1 MNLQKLLC
9 LSSLLLLG
17 ADISAQQDILH
28 LESKIDRVT
37 VYPGFALIER
47 LVDIP
52 AQQVG
57 SDFVVALGPLP
68 RSAQPNS
75 FQTQLVGDA
84 LAVQG
89 LEMRSRVAKVANSA
103 KADAMQQQLDDFQ
116 EQLIVLNA
124 NKTGIQ
130 LQTQALRNMADYE
143 NQSSTSPWGLPGG
156 VAESLEFLRTEMTK
170 FNAELQRNDAAIAS
184 VEHQMKDIAIQING
198 VRSDSNEKTRELRI
212 NCFAQRTE
220 AAQIRLTYL
229 VSGASWQPSYDVRI
243 SLDLTGVSVNSM
255 GQVNQRTGEVW
266 QGVRLVLSTSMPQI
280 GLDPPE
286 VPSLIV
292 SEIEEPVVEDSEAW
306 NDDVGIGGGGGGKF
320 GGRVGGSPS
329 SAPGELAFAPGA
341 EAVDYGITT
350 QFIMP
355 GKVDVAMNG
364 EAHRFSIRT
373 MALEV
378 EPERYIVPSQSD
390 NAYLRAEVTHTGD
403 SVLLAGTAKM
413 FLGPDYLGESSFPLL
428 RQNDSTVLSLG
439 IDPNLEVVYET
450 LEDYRD
456 DPGSFSLSSTSLITR
471 RYRVSLRLAPNAKGK
486 VAVVVEESM
495 PISNSDKVE
504 VEVGDISPDAILSV
518 KAMAARKE
526 KGLYQWRFTMHPG
539 ESKAVRWGYNLS
551 FDEDLFPTVEAR

>member
-47 LVDIP
+47 LVDVP

-68 RSAQPNS
+68 QSAQPNS

-89 LEMRSRVAKVANSA
+89 IEMRSRVATVANST
-103 KADAMQQQLDDFQ
+103 KTDAMQQQLDDLQ
-116 EQLIVLNA
+116 QQLIVLNA
-124 NKTGIQ
+124 KKTGIQ
-130 LQTQALRNMADYE
+130 LQIQALRNMADYE
-143 NQSSTSPWGLPGG
+143 NQSETSPWGLPGG
-156 VAESLEFLRTEMTK
+156 VAESLEFLRAQMSK
-170 FNAELQRNDAAIAS
+170 FNGELQRNDAAIAS
-184 VEHQMKDIAIQING
+184 VDQQMKDIVIQISG
-198 VRSDSNEKTRELRI
+198 VRSDPNEKTRELRI

-229 VSGASWQPSYDVRI
+229 VSGASWKPSYDVRI
-243 SLDLTGVSVNSM
+243 SLDLTGVSVNSI
-255 GQVNQRTGEVW
+255 GQVNQRSGEDW
-266 QGVRLVLSTSMPQI
+266 DGVRLVLSTSMPQI

-292 SEIEEPVVEDSEAW
+292 SEIIEPVVEDSE
-306 NDDVGIGGGGGGKF
+306 VIGVGGGIGGKF
-320 GGRVGGSPS
+320 GGRGGGSRPPAPS
-329 SAPGELAFAPGA
+329 AGPLAFAPSA

-355 GKVDVAMNG
+355 GKVSVAMNG

-373 MALEV
+373 VPLEV

-428 RQNDSTVLSLG
+428 RQNDSTVLNLG
-439 IDPNLEVVYET
+439 IDPNLEVIYET
-450 LEDYRD
+450 LEDYRAN
-456 DPGSFSLSSTSLITR
+456 PGSFSLSSTSQITR
-471 RYRVSLRLAPNAKGK
+471 RYRASLRLAPSAKGA
-486 VAVVVEESM
+486 VLVVVEESL

-504 VEVGDISPDAILSV
+504 VEIGDIVPDAIESDE
-518 KAMAARKE
+518 AMAERKE
-526 KGLYQWRFTMHPG
+526 KGTYQWRFTMNPG
-539 ESKAVRWGYNLS
+539 ESKAVRWGYELS
-551 FDEDLFPTVEAR
+551 FDEDLFPTVEVR

>member
-17 ADISAQQDILH
+17 ADLGAQQDILH

-47 LVDIP
+47 LVDVP

-212 NCFAQRTE
+212 NCFAQKTE

-229 VSGASWQPSYDVRI
+229 VSGASWKPSYDVRI
-243 SLDLTGVSVNSM
+243 SLDLTGVSVNSI
-255 GQVNQRTGEVW
+255 GQVNQRSGEDW
-266 QGVRLVLSTSMPQI
+266 DGVSLVLSTSMPQI

-292 SEIEEPVVEDSEAW
+292 SEMIEPVVEDSE
-306 NDDVGIGGGGGGKF
+306 VIGIGGGIGGKF
-320 GGRVGGSPS
+320 GGRGGGPRSPA
-329 SAPGELAFAPGA
+329 APGALAFAPSA

-350 QFIMP
+350 QFTMP
-355 GKVDVAMNG
+355 GKVSVP
-364 EAHRFSIRT
+364 
-373 MALEV
+373 LEV

-428 RQNDSTVLSLG
+428 RQNDSTVLNLG
-439 IDPNLEVVYET
+439 IDPNLEVIYET

-456 DPGSFSLSSTSLITR
+456 DPGSFSLSSTSRITR
-471 RYRVSLRLAPNAKGK
+471 RYRASLRLAPSAKGA
-486 VAVVVEESM
+486 VLVVVEESL

-504 VEVGDISPDAILSV
+504 VEIGDIVPDAIESDE
-518 KAMAARKE
+518 AMAERKE
-526 KGLYQWRFTMHPG
+526 KGTYQWRFTMNPG
-539 ESKAVRWGYNLS
+539 ESKAVRWGYELS
-551 FDEDLFPTVEAR
+551 FDEDLSPTVEAR

>member
-89 LEMRSRVAKVANSA
+89 LEMRSRVAKVANST
-103 KADAMQQQLDDFQ
+103 KTDAMQQQLDDLQ
-116 EQLIVLNA
+116 QQLIVLNA
-124 NKTGIQ
+124 KKTGIQ
-130 LQTQALRNMADYE
+130 LQIQALRNMADYE
-143 NQSSTSPWGLPGG
+143 NQSATSPWGLPGG
-156 VAESLEFLRTEMTK
+156 VAESLEFLRAQMSK
-170 FNAELQRNDAAIAS
+170 FDGELQRNDAAIAA
-184 VEHQMKDIAIQING
+184 VDQQMKDIVIQING

-229 VSGASWQPSYDVRI
+229 VSGASWKPSYDVRI
-243 SLDLTGVSVNSM
+243 SLDLTGVSVSSI
-255 GQVNQRTGEVW
+255 GQVNQRSGEDW
-266 QGVRLVLSTSMPQI
+266 DGVRLVLSTSMPQI

-286 VPSLIV
+286 VPLLIV
-292 SEIEEPVVEDSEAW
+292 SEIIEPVVEDSE
-306 NDDVGIGGGGGGKF
+306 VIGIGGGTGGKF
-320 GGRVGGSPS
+320 GGRGGGPRSPA
-329 SAPGELAFAPGA
+329 APGGALAFAPSA

-355 GKVDVAMNG
+355 GKVSVAMNG

-373 MALEV
+373 VPLEV

-428 RQNDSTVLSLG
+428 RQNDSTVLNLG
-439 IDPNLEVVYET
+439 IDPNLEVIYET

-456 DPGSFSLSSTSLITR
+456 DPVSFSLSSTSRITR
-471 RYRVSLRLAPNAKGK
+471 RYRASLRLAPSAKGA
-486 VAVVVEESM
+486 VLVVVEESL

-504 VEVGDISPDAILSV
+504 VEIGDIVPDAIESDE
-518 KAMAARKE
+518 AMAERKE
-526 KGLYQWRFTMHPG
+526 KGTYQWRFTMNPG
-539 ESKAVRWGYNLS
+539 ESKAVRWGYELS
-551 FDEDLFPTVEAR
+551 FDEDLSPTVEAR

>member
-17 ADISAQQDILH
+17 ADLNAQQDILH

-47 LVDIP
+47 LVDVP

-103 KADAMQQQLDDFQ
+103 KTDAMQQQLDDFQ
-116 EQLIVLNA
+116 QQLIVLNA

-156 VAESLEFLRTEMTK
+156 VAESLEFMRTEMTK
-170 FNAELQRNDAAIAS
+170 FNAELQRNDAAIS
-184 VEHQMKDIAIQING
+184 LVEQKMKDISIQMNG
-198 VRSDSNEKTRELRI
+198 VRSNSNRETRELRI
-212 NCFAQRTE
+212 NCFAQKAE

-243 SLDLTGVSVNSM
+243 SPDLTGVSVNSM
-255 GQVNQRTGEVW
+255 GQVNQRTGEDW

-306 NDDVGIGGGGGGKF
+306 NDDFGIGGGGGGKF
-320 GGRVGGSPS
+320 GGRVGGAPS
-329 SAPGELAFAPGA
+329 SAPSELAFAPGA

-350 QFIMP
+350 QFILP

-428 RQNDSTVLSLG
+428 RQNDSTVLNLG

-456 DPGSFSLSSTSLITR
+456 DPGSFSLSSTSSITR
-471 RYRVSLRLAPNAKGK
+471 RYRASLRLAPSAKGA
-486 VAVVVEESM
+486 VAVVVEESL

-504 VEVGDISPDAILSV
+504 VEIGDIFPDAVASD
-518 KAMAARKE
+518 KAMAERQE
-526 KGLYQWRFTMHPG
+526 KGIYQWRFTLNPG
-539 ESKAVRWGYNLS
+539 ESKAVRWGYELS
-551 FDEDLFPTVEAR
+551 FDEDLSPTVEVQ

>member
-1 MNLQKLLC
+1 MNLHKLLC

-17 ADISAQQDILH
+17 ADLNAQQDILH

-47 LVDIP
+47 LVDVP
-52 AQQVG
+52 SQQVG
-57 SDFVVALGPLP
+57 SDFVIALGPLP
-68 RSAQPNS
+68 QSAQPNS

-89 LEMRSRVAKVANSA
+89 LEMRSRVAAVANSA
-103 KADAMQQQLDDFQ
+103 KTDAMQQQLDELQ
-116 EQLIVLNA
+116 QQLIVLNA
-124 NKTGIQ
+124 KKTGIE
-130 LQTQALRNMADYE
+130 LQIQALRNMADYE
-143 NQSSTSPWGLPGG
+143 NESATSQWGLPGG
-156 VAESLEFLRTEMTK
+156 VSESLEFLRAQMTK
-170 FNAELQRNDAAIAS
+170 FNGELQRNDAAIAS
-184 VEHQMKDIAIQING
+184 VDQRMKDIAIQING

-220 AAQIRLTYL
+220 ATQIRLTYL

-243 SLDLTGVSVNSM
+243 SPDMTGVSVKSM
-255 GQVNQRTGEVW
+255 GQVNQRSGEDW

-292 SEIEEPVVEDSEAW
+292 SEMEEPVIEESEV
-306 NDDVGIGGGGGGKF
+306 VGFAGLAGGAGGKF
-320 GGRVGGSPS
+320 GGRGGGGSPPAPS
-329 SAPGELAFAPGA
+329 SRAWAPSA

-355 GKVDVAMNG
+355 GRLDVAMNG

-373 MALEV
+373 IPLEV

-413 FLGPDYLGESSFPLL
+413 FMGPDYLGESSFPLL
-428 RQNDSTVLSLG
+428 RQNDSTILNLG

-456 DPGSFSLSSTSLITR
+456 NPGSFSLSSTASITR
-471 RYRVSLRLAPNAKGK
+471 RYRASLRLAPSAKGA
-486 VAVVVEESM
+486 VVVVVEESL

-504 VEVGDISPDAILSV
+504 VEIGEIYPEAIASD
-518 KAMAARKE
+518 KALAERKE
-526 KGLYQWRFTMHPG
+526 TGMYQWRFKMNPG
-539 ESKAVRWGYNLS
+539 ESKPVRWGYELS
-551 FDEDLFPTVEAR
+551 FDEDLSPTVEVR

>member
-17 ADISAQQDILH
+17 ADLGAQQDILH

-47 LVDIP
+47 LVDVP

-212 NCFAQRTE
+212 NCFAQKTE

-229 VSGASWQPSYDVRI
+229 VSGASWKPSYDVRI
-243 SLDLTGVSVNSM
+243 SLDLTGVSVNSI
-255 GQVNQRTGEVW
+255 GQVNQRSGEDW
-266 QGVRLVLSTSMPQI
+266 DGVSLVLSTSMPQI

-292 SEIEEPVVEDSEAW
+292 SEMIEPVVEDSE
-306 NDDVGIGGGGGGKF
+306 VIGIGGGIGGKF
-320 GGRVGGSPS
+320 GGRGGGPRSPA
-329 SAPGELAFAPGA
+329 APGALAFAPSA

-350 QFIMP
+350 QFTMP
-355 GKVDVAMNG
+355 GKVSVAMNG

-373 MALEV
+373 VPLEV

-428 RQNDSTVLSLG
+428 RQNDSTVLNLG
-439 IDPNLEVVYET
+439 IDPNLEVIYET
-450 LEDYRD
+450 LEDYRAN
-456 DPGSFSLSSTSLITR
+456 PGSFSLSSTSQITR
-471 RYRVSLRLAPNAKGK
+471 RYRASLRLAPSAKGA
-486 VAVVVEESM
+486 VLVVVEESL

-504 VEVGDISPDAILSV
+504 VEIGDIVPDAIESDE
-518 KAMAARKE
+518 AMAERKE
-526 KGLYQWRFTMHPG
+526 KGTYQWRFTMNPG
-539 ESKAVRWGYNLS
+539 ESKAVRWGYELS
-551 FDEDLFPTVEAR
+551 FDEDLFPTVEVR

>member
-1 MNLQKLLC
+1 MDLHKLLC

-17 ADISAQQDILH
+17 ADLNAQQDILH

-47 LVDIP
+47 LVDVP

-68 RSAQPNS
+68 LSAQPNS
-75 FQTQLVGDA
+75 FQTQLIGDA

-89 LEMRSRVAKVANSA
+89 LEMRSRVAAVANSA
-103 KADAMQQQLDDFQ
+103 KTDAMQQQLNELQQ
-116 EQLIVLNA
+116 ELIVLNA
-124 NKTGIQ
+124 KKSGIE
-130 LQTQALRNMADYE
+130 LQIQALGNMADYE
-143 NQSSTSPWGLPGG
+143 NQSVTSQWGLPGG
-156 VAESLEFLRTEMTK
+156 VSESLEFLRAQMTK
-170 FNAELQRNDAAIAS
+170 FNGELHRNDAAIAS
-184 VEHQMKDIAIQING
+184 VDQKMKDIAIQING

-212 NCFAQRTE
+212 NCFAQRAE

-243 SLDLTGVSVNSM
+243 SPDMTGVSVKSM
-255 GQVNQRTGEVW
+255 GQVNQRSGEDW

-286 VPSLIV
+286 VPLLIV
-292 SEIEEPVVEDSEAW
+292 SEIEEPVIEDSEVVAAA
-306 NDDVGIGGGGGGKF
+306 GGVGGKF
-320 GGRVGGSPS
+320 GGRGGGRNP
-329 SAPGELAFAPGA
+329 SAPGSRAWAPSA
-341 EAVDYGITT
+341 EVVDYGITT

-355 GKVDVAMNG
+355 GRLDVAMNG

-373 MALEV
+373 IPLEV

-413 FLGPDYLGESSFPLL
+413 FMGPDYLGESSFPLL
-428 RQNDSTVLSLG
+428 RQNDSTILNLG

-456 DPGSFSLSSTSLITR
+456 DPGSFSLSSTSSITR
-471 RYRVSLRLAPNAKGK
+471 RYRASLRLAPSAKGA
-486 VAVVVEESM
+486 VLVVVEESL

-504 VEVGDISPDAILSV
+504 VEIEEIYPEAIASD
-518 KAMAARKE
+518 KALAERKE
-526 KGLYQWRFTMHPG
+526 TGMYQWRFKMSPG
-539 ESKAVRWGYNLS
+539 ESKSVRWGYGLS
-551 FDEDLFPTVEAR
+551 FDEDLFPTVEVR

>member
-1 MNLQKLLC
+1 MNLHKLLC

-17 ADISAQQDILH
+17 ADLNAQQDILH
-28 LESKIDRVT
+28 LESEIDRVT

-47 LVDIP
+47 LVDVP

-75 FQTQLVGDA
+75 FQTQLGGDA

-89 LEMRSRVAKVANSA
+89 LEMRSRVAAVANSA
-103 KADAMQQQLDDFQ
+103 KTDAMQQQLDDLQ
-116 EQLIVLNA
+116 QQLIVFNA
-124 NKTGIQ
+124 KKTGIQ
-130 LQTQALRNMADYE
+130 LQIQALRNMADYE
-143 NQSSTSPWGLPGG
+143 NQSATSQWGLPGG
-156 VAESLEFLRTEMTK
+156 VSESLEFLRAQMTI
-170 FNAELQRNDAAIAS
+170 FNGALQRNDAAIAS
-184 VEHQMKDIAIQING
+184 VDQQMKDIVIQING
-198 VRSDSNEKTRELRI
+198 VRSDPNEKTRELRI
-212 NCFAQRTE
+212 NCFAQRAE
-220 AAQIRLTYL
+220 AAQIRVTYL
-229 VSGASWQPSYDVRI
+229 VSDASWQPSYDVRI
-243 SLDLTGVSVNSM
+243 SPDMTGVSVKSM
-255 GQVNQRTGEVW
+255 GQVNQRSGEDW

-292 SEIEEPVVEDSEAW
+292 SEIEEPVIEDAE
-306 NDDVGIGGGGGGKF
+306 VIGIAGGAGGKF
-320 GGRVGGSPS
+320 GGRGGGRNP
-329 SAPGELAFAPGA
+329 SAPGSLVSAPSA

-355 GKVDVAMNG
+355 GRLDVAMNG

-373 MALEV
+373 IPLEV

-413 FLGPDYLGESSFPLL
+413 FMGPDYLGESSFPLL
-428 RQNDSTVLSLG
+428 RQNDSTILNLG

-450 LEDYRD
+450 LEDYLD
-456 DPGSFSLSSTSLITR
+456 EPGSFSLSSTSSITR
-471 RYRVSLRLAPNAKGK
+471 RYRASLRLAPSVKGA
-486 VAVVVEESM
+486 VVVVVEESL

-504 VEVGDISPDAILSV
+504 VEVGEISPEAIESD
-518 KAMAARKE
+518 KAMAERKE
-526 KGLYQWRFTMHPG
+526 KGTYQWRFTMNPG
-539 ESKAVRWGYNLS
+539 ESKEVRWGYELS
-551 FDEDLFPTVEAR
+551 FDEDLSPTVEVR

>member
-17 ADISAQQDILH
+17 TDISAQQDILH

-47 LVDIP
+47 SVDVP

-68 RSAQPNS
+68 QSAQPNS

-89 LEMRSRVAKVANSA
+89 LEMRSRVAAVANST
-103 KADAMQQQLDDFQ
+103 KTDAMQQQLDDLQ
-116 EQLIVLNA
+116 QQLIVLNA
-124 NKTGIQ
+124 KKTGIQ
-130 LQTQALRNMADYE
+130 LQIQALRNMADYE
-143 NQSSTSPWGLPGG
+143 NQSETSPWGLPGG
-156 VAESLEFLRTEMTK
+156 VAESLEFLRAQMSK
-170 FNAELQRNDAAIAS
+170 FNGELQRNDAAIAS
-184 VEHQMKDIAIQING
+184 VDQQMKDIAIQISG

-229 VSGASWQPSYDVRI
+229 VSGASWKPSYDVRI
-243 SLDLTGVSVNSM
+243 SLDLTGVSVSSI
-255 GQVNQRTGEVW
+255 GQVNQRSGEDW
-266 QGVRLVLSTSMPQI
+266 DGVRLVLSTSMPQI

-292 SEIEEPVVEDSEAW
+292 SEIIEPTVEDSE
-306 NDDVGIGGGGGGKF
+306 VIGIGGGIGGKF
-320 GGRVGGSPS
+320 GGRGGGPRSPA
-329 SAPGELAFAPGA
+329 APGGALAFAPSA

-355 GKVDVAMNG
+355 GKVSVAMNG

-373 MALEV
+373 VPLEV

-428 RQNDSTVLSLG
+428 RQNDSTVLNLG
-439 IDPNLEVVYET
+439 IDPNLEVIYET

-456 DPGSFSLSSTSLITR
+456 DPGSFSLSSTSRITR
-471 RYRVSLRLAPNAKGK
+471 RYQALLRLAPSAKGA
-486 VAVVVEESM
+486 VLVVVEESL

-504 VEVGDISPDAILSV
+504 VEIGDIVPDAIESDE
-518 KAMAARKE
+518 AMAERKE
-526 KGLYQWRFTMHPG
+526 KGTYQWRFTMNPG
-539 ESKAVRWGYNLS
+539 ESKTVRWGYGLS
-551 FDEDLFPTVEAR
+551 FDEDLFPTVEVR

>member
-17 ADISAQQDILH
+17 ADLGAQQDILH

-47 LVDIP
+47 LVDVP

-212 NCFAQRTE
+212 NCFAQKTE

-229 VSGASWQPSYDVRI
+229 VSGASWKPSYDVRI
-243 SLDLTGVSVNSM
+243 SLDLTGVSVNSI
-255 GQVNQRTGEVW
+255 GQVNQRSGEDW
-266 QGVRLVLSTSMPQI
+266 DGVSLVLSTSMPQI

-292 SEIEEPVVEDSEAW
+292 SEMIEPVVEDSE
-306 NDDVGIGGGGGGKF
+306 VIGIGGGIGGKF
-320 GGRVGGSPS
+320 GGRGGGPRSPA
-329 SAPGELAFAPGA
+329 APGALAFAPSA

-350 QFIMP
+350 QFTMP
-355 GKVDVAMNG
+355 GKVSVAMNG

-373 MALEV
+373 VPLEV

-428 RQNDSTVLSLG
+428 RQNDSTVLNLG
-439 IDPNLEVVYET
+439 IDPNLEVIYET
-450 LEDYRD
+450 LEDYRAN
-456 DPGSFSLSSTSLITR
+456 PGSFSLSSTSQITR
-471 RYRVSLRLAPNAKGK
+471 RYRASLRLAPSAKGA
-486 VAVVVEESM
+486 VLVVVEESL

-504 VEVGDISPDAILSV
+504 VEIGDIVPDAIESDE
-518 KAMAARKE
+518 AMAERKE
-526 KGLYQWRFTMHPG
+526 KGTYQWRFTMNPG
-539 ESKAVRWGYNLS
+539 ESKAVRWGYELS
-551 FDEDLFPTVEAR
+551 FDEDLSPTVEAR

>member
-84 LAVQG
+84 IAVQG
-89 LEMRSRVAKVANSA
+89 LEMRSRVAKVANST
-103 KADAMQQQLDDFQ
+103 KTDAMQQQLDDLQ
-116 EQLIVLNA
+116 QQLIVLNA
-124 NKTGIQ
+124 KKTGIQ
-130 LQTQALRNMADYE
+130 LQIQALRNMADYE
-143 NQSSTSPWGLPGG
+143 NQSATSPWGLPGG
-156 VAESLEFLRTEMTK
+156 VAESLEFLRAQMSK
-170 FNAELQRNDAAIAS
+170 FDGELQRNDAAIAA
-184 VEHQMKDIAIQING
+184 VDQQMKDIVIQISG

-229 VSGASWQPSYDVRI
+229 VSGASWKPSYDVRI
-243 SLDLTGVSVNSM
+243 SLDLTGVSVSSI
-255 GQVNQRTGEVW
+255 GQVNQRSGEDW
-266 QGVRLVLSTSMPQI
+266 DGVRLVLSTSMPQI

-292 SEIEEPVVEDSEAW
+292 SEIIEPTVEDSE
-306 NDDVGIGGGGGGKF
+306 VIGIGGGIGGKF
-320 GGRVGGSPS
+320 GGRGGGPRSPA
-329 SAPGELAFAPGA
+329 APGALAFAPSA

-350 QFIMP
+350 QFTMP
-355 GKVDVAMNG
+355 GKVSVAMNG

-373 MALEV
+373 VPLEV

-428 RQNDSTVLSLG
+428 RQNDSTVLNLG
-439 IDPNLEVVYET
+439 IDPNLEVIYET
-450 LEDYRD
+450 LEDYRAN
-456 DPGSFSLSSTSLITR
+456 PGSFSLSSTSQITR
-471 RYRVSLRLAPNAKGK
+471 RYRASLRLAPSAKGA
-486 VAVVVEESM
+486 VLVVVEESL

-504 VEVGDISPDAILSV
+504 VEIGDIVPDAIESDE
-518 KAMAARKE
+518 AMAERKE
-526 KGLYQWRFTMHPG
+526 KGTYQWRFTMNPG
-539 ESKAVRWGYNLS
+539 ESKAVRWGYELS
-551 FDEDLFPTVEAR
+551 FDEDLFPTVEVR

>member
-17 ADISAQQDILH
+17 ADLSAQQDILH

-89 LEMRSRVAKVANSA
+89 LEMRSRVAKVANST
-103 KADAMQQQLDDFQ
+103 KTDAMQQQHDDLQ
-116 EQLIVLNA
+116 QQLIVLNA
-124 NKTGIQ
+124 KKTGIQ
-130 LQTQALRNMADYE
+130 LQIQALRNMADYE
-143 NQSSTSPWGLPGG
+143 NQSATSPWGLPGG
-156 VAESLEFLRTEMTK
+156 VAESLEFLRAQMSK
-170 FNAELQRNDAAIAS
+170 FDGELQRNDAAIAA
-184 VEHQMKDIAIQING
+184 VDQQMKDIVIQISG

-229 VSGASWQPSYDVRI
+229 VSGASWKPSYDVRI
-243 SLDLTGVSVNSM
+243 SLDLTGVSVNSI
-255 GQVNQRTGEVW
+255 GQVNQRSGEDW
-266 QGVRLVLSTSMPQI
+266 DGVRLVLSTSMPQI

-292 SEIEEPVVEDSEAW
+292 SEIIEPTVEDSE
-306 NDDVGIGGGGGGKF
+306 VIGIGGGIGGKF
-320 GGRVGGSPS
+320 GGRGGGPRSPA
-329 SAPGELAFAPGA
+329 APGGALAFAPSA

-355 GKVDVAMNG
+355 GKVSVAMNG

-373 MALEV
+373 VPLEV

-428 RQNDSTVLSLG
+428 RQNDSTVLNLG
-439 IDPNLEVVYET
+439 IDPNLEVIYET
-450 LEDYRD
+450 LEDYRAN
-456 DPGSFSLSSTSLITR
+456 PGSFSLSSTSQITR
-471 RYRVSLRLAPNAKGK
+471 RYRASLRLAPSAKGA
-486 VAVVVEESM
+486 VLVVVEESL

-504 VEVGDISPDAILSV
+504 VEIGDIVPDAIESDE
-518 KAMAARKE
+518 AMAERKE
-526 KGLYQWRFTMHPG
+526 KGTYQWRFTMNPG
-539 ESKAVRWGYNLS
+539 ESKAVRWGYELS
-551 FDEDLFPTVEAR
+551 FDEDLFPTVEVR